1 MAKFVSPIQTMFID
15 ACQLAGIEFDTEE
28 QVSRYRVDCIDKSRR
43 LVIELDGHEYHK
55 SKTDRTADAKRDRQ
69 LHRDGYTVL
78 RFTGTEI
85 WNDVETCIEE
95 VKQTLA
101 LMKPQPFA
109 DGAIYI
115 DWLFFD
121 RTSAR
126 LLTHYRQEH
135 PQKELQLI
143 TLSQLLDFLAG
154 YLPLK
159 GRHDVHLFGTAS
171 TFSTSLVD
179 LDALKLRKK
188 HDAMFN
194 ITEHQQEWLA
204 ISLVEHLHKEGTQY
218 DNVVLI
224 ADDGAYPPILDRG
237 RKINALIR
245 RDNQSS
251 SMLSV
256 VSENWQDVDYVFGW
270 AIGLETHEL

>member
-1 MAKFVSPIQTMFID
+1 MANFVSPLQTKFID
-15 ACQLAGIEFDTEE
+15 ACRAAGIEFDTEE

-43 LVIELDGHEYHK
+43 LIIELDGHDYHK

-69 LHRDGYTVL
+69 LHRDGYMVL

-85 WNDVETCIEE
+85 WSDVSTCIKELQ
-95 VKQTLA
+95 QTLK
-101 LMKPQPFA
+101 LMKPQQFA
-109 DGAIYI
+109 EGAVYI

-126 LLTHYRQEH
+126 LLTHYNRAH
-135 PQKELQLI
+135 PHKDLQMV
-143 TLSQLLDFLAG
+143 TLSKLLDFLAG
-154 YLPLK
+154 YLSLQ
-159 GRHDVHLFGTAS
+159 GRHDVHLFGTSS
-171 TFSTSLVD
+171 TFSTSFVD
-179 LDALKLRKK
+179 LDALKLRST
-188 HDAMFN
+188 HGAMFN
-194 ITEHQQEWLA
+194 ITEHQHEWLA
-204 ISLVEHLHKEGTQY
+204 ISLIERVHKQGTQY
-218 DNVVLI
+218 DKIVLI

-237 RKINALIR
+237 RKINVLIR

-256 VSENWQDVDYVFGW
+256 ESEMWQDVDYIFGY